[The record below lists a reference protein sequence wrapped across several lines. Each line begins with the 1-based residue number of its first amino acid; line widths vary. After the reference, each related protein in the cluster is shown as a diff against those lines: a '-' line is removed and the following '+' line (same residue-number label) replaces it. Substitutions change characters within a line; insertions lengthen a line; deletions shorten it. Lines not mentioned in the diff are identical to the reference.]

1 LSFQPHALARH
12 RTGQGR
18 AQRGGAKCREP
29 LTRRDLEH
37 AGAGRA
43 RQHDGFGLQACA
55 AIGVASSHPLIAIS
69 RATRDPGKRSTRQ
82 TAPLEPALWRPPVQP
97 KKLQLTA
104 ASRTKSLSRLNS
116 WGGRRSPTWDGSAV
130 ARSARRAAPKLDLR
144 RLAGM
149 TTAVSRFKRLL
160 RGFAPA
166 AHGGRWLIAS
176 PRRDPSR

>member
-1 LSFQPHALARH
+1 MSFQPHAPARR

-82 TAPLEPALWRPPVQP
+82 TAPLEPALWRPPRSTQE
-97 KKLQLTA
+97 TA
-104 ASRTKSLSRLNS
+104 AD
-116 WGGRRSPTWDGSAV
+116 GRKPHQVAV
-130 ARSARRAAPKLDLR
+130 ALEQLGRPSITDLGRLRSREKRPESRANTRPAPFGRNDNCGFSVQATAARLRARCAWRPVADR
-144 RLAGM
+144 
-149 TTAVSRFKRLL
+149 
-160 RGFAPA
+160 FAP
-166 AHGGRWLIAS
+166 
-176 PRRDPSR
+176 P

>member
-1 LSFQPHALARH
+1 MQAEPGSMTDSACKPALRSALRAVIRSSRSPEQPATPANAQHDRRH
-12 RTGQGR
+12 RWNR
-18 AQRGGAKCREP
+18 LCGA
-29 LTRRDLEH
+29 
-37 AGAGRA
+37 
-43 RQHDGFGLQACA
+43 
-55 AIGVASSHPLIAIS
+55 
-69 RATRDPGKRSTRQ
+69 
-82 TAPLEPALWRPPVQP
+82 PPVQP